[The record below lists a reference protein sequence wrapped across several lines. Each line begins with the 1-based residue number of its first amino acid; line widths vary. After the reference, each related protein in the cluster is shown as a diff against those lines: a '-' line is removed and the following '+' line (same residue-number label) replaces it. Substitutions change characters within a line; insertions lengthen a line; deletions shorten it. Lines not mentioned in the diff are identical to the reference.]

1 MFSKCFAGILITAS
15 VAVDAFST
23 SHSRIARQTVLSA
36 VGNDSDVHCDE
47 SPLPKAIRYFVAAST
62 VSLALLMPS
71 SNALAQ
77 DTFHP
82 LPVDANAFYS
92 SSVTLSEVIR
102 TMDFSLP
109 GSYDSI
115 ADPVASGTEELT
127 ISTVKSS
134 SPKKKVEKSSTPKKS
149 TSANRGIAMP
159 KLEFGGGG
167 AGAGGAQIDS
177 DAFKPKSAE
186 EKAAILAQRRAEREE
201 AAAAAKVEAAAR
213 DREAAAE
220 RDASIKAARLERIA
234 KREEEQAKKAAEES
248 AKREEMFKNA
258 KVVDTSM
265 PQY

>member
-1 MFSKCFAGILITAS
+1 MFSKCFAGILLASPIT
-15 VAVDAFST
+15 VDAFSS
-23 SHSRIARQTVLSA
+23 SHSQIARRTVLSA
-36 VGNDSDVHCDE
+36 IVDDSEVNRDE
-47 SPLPKAIRYFVAAST
+47 SPFPSAIRNFVATST
-62 VSLALLMPS
+62 VTLALLMPS

-82 LPVDANAFYS
+82 LPVNVNAFYS

-109 GSYDSI
+109 GSYESI

-134 SPKKKVEKSSTPKKS
+134 SPKKKVEKSSAPKKT

-167 AGAGGAQIDS
+167 GGGGGAPINS

-186 EKAAILAQRRAEREE
+186 EKAAVLEQRRAERE
-201 AAAAAKVEAAAR
+201 AAAATAKAEAAVR
-213 DREAAAE
+213 DKQAAAE

-234 KREEEQAKKAAEES
+234 KREEEEAKKAAEES
-248 AKREEMFKNA
+248 AKREEMFKNV